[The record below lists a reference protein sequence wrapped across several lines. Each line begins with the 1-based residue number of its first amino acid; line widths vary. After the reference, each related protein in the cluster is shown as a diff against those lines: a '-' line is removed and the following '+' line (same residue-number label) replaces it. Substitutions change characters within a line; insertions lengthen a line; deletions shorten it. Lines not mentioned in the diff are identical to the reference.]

1 MPTARELLEQ
11 ADALMRRNRERAEA
25 ERVAREAREPVPA
38 EQPGV
43 VEREAGAVPLAEARS
58 DTLPDEV
65 VLDEDI
71 PELTDAVADES
82 ASVVDLRPPV
92 SDLDDVP
99 ELTDAVEEIEA
110 PSILELPADEEEP
123 SQWLEIERGEV
134 SVTGPA
140 PDSVV
145 ALPTELPPEAAVVV
159 PTGPEVPTGAE
170 AATATEPA
178 PLTAAAVAT
187 EEFLVEPGADVQ
199 VTAID
204 VDFGDRLPPSEQAVE
219 AGEGAAD
226 ETAAPI
232 YAVETLESPPSDA
245 IAALAVPQPDTLPVP
260 EPLPVQPTVGD
271 TIAAAPDALHWDV
284 LAEEIRMQ
292 VLQRIDIFTDTGL
305 QEQLAARLQPIVDR
319 ASADLVATINREVGQ
334 LLRSYVA
341 EAIEREIDKWRQE
354 GR

>member
-43 VEREAGAVPLAEARS
+43 VETEVGGVPLAEARS
-58 DTLPDEV
+58 GTLPDEAV
-65 VLDEDI
+65 VDEAVFDEEI

-82 ASVVDLRPPV
+82 ASVIDLRPPV

-145 ALPTELPPEAAVVV
+145 ALPTEFPHEAAVEA
-159 PTGPEVPTGAE
+159 PTGPE

-178 PLTAAAVAT
+178 AVTPAAVST
-187 EEFLVEPGADVQ
+187 EEFFAEPGADVP
-199 VTAID
+199 VSAIE

-219 AGEGAAD
+219 AGQGAVD

-232 YAVETLESPPSDA
+232 YAVETLESPSSDA
-245 IAALAVPQPDTLPVP
+245 IAALAVPQPVAEPVT